1 MINWHRAIIP
11 MMKRAQKNKS
21 FAVIEIAIARLG
33 RWVSSASEVI
43 VLWVFWLQQADGK
56 SQKVAVQTS
65 SSASWCRALLSELTK
80 AYPIGISQKA
90 LI

>member
-43 VLWVFWLQQADGK
+43 VLWVFLLQPDGK
-56 SQKVAVQTS
+56 SQKVAVQTY